1 MYCPNCGTSTDAAAT
16 FCPNCGTNLGTANP
30 RNVESDIPAY
40 DATSSARAAY
50 SAPGASVPLAYSR
63 APEETGRRVV
73 AYLIDVVPMLLLAVI
88 HFLPFIGWTFYGL
101 IHACYWLLRDINGAS
116 PGKSVM
122 GSFVGSTDGTPSTTQ
137 QRLLRNLP
145 LAIPGVLGMIPLIG
159 IFFEG
164 AVALVIFGT
173 EAILLLVT
181 GRRFGDRLAGTA
193 VFRK

>member
-1 MYCPNCGTSTDAAAT
+1 MFCPNCGTSTEAT
-16 FCPNCGTNLGTANP
+16 AIFCPNCGTNLAAASPGNAA
-30 RNVESDIPAY
+30 SDPPPY
-40 DATSSARAAY
+40 QNTSGAAY
-50 SAPGASVPLAYSR
+50 SAPGTSVPFAYAR
-63 APEETGRRVV
+63 QPEETGRRVV
-73 AYLIDVVPMLLLAVI
+73 AYLIDVVPMLLLALI
-88 HFLPFIGWTFYGL
+88 HFIPFIGWMFYGL

-122 GSFVGSTDGTPSTTQ
+122 GSFVGSTDGTASTTQ
-137 QRLLRNLP
+137 QRLLRNVP
-145 LAIPGVLGMIPLIG
+145 LAIPGILGMIPLIG

-164 AVALVIFGT
+164 IVALVIFGT

>member
-1 MYCPNCGTSTDAAAT
+1 
-16 FCPNCGTNLGTANP
+16 
-30 RNVESDIPAY
+30 
-40 DATSSARAAY
+40 
-50 SAPGASVPLAYSR
+50 
-63 APEETGRRVV
+63 
-73 AYLIDVVPMLLLAVI
+73 MLLLALI
-88 HFLPFIGWTFYGL
+88 HFIPFIGWMFYGL

-122 GSFVGSTDGTPSTTQ
+122 GSFVGSADGTPSTTQ

-145 LAIPGVLGMIPLIG
+145 LAIPGILGMIPLIG

-164 AVALVIFGT
+164 IVALVIFGT